1 MITLTRSLTLA
12 WVAVFWLML
21 AAEVG
26 AVEVARDDRFGKV
39 AAFED
44 RYVFSRYDASAGG
57 YVLMAGRGA
66 GPARRLPVQVRERP
80 FDVDLGPTST
90 GNTAAVYS
98 RCSGNPVEANPNYAF
113 ATGCD
118 IFQYTFA
125 DRTERRVRAV
135 STKARSEFLPTLWR
149 GRIAFARS
157 LSSTPVGRRRIR
169 LLVHNRP
176 TGATQRMQIRR
187 QGNGTSSN
195 GPRALDL
202 KGTRLLYTWSRV
214 GGPQCPPSG
223 PGVSDVGQADEVT
236 LTDANVAMAGRA
248 TRLVAEACDART
260 ESAARIIG
268 AGWSGDKVVYGSE
281 HESSDGETRTSAV
294 TLFNPAT
301 RSRASLP
308 ASPVDTNRLT
318 YVSATERAVFTVFR
332 PAFSPGPEDW
342 SIVRETIASR

>member
-1 MITLTRSLTLA
+1 VTTLAKSCALA
-12 WVAVFWLML
+12 WVAVVWLVS
-21 AAEVG
+21 AAEVS
-26 AVEVARDDRFGKV
+26 AVEVVRGARLGKV
-39 AAFED
+39 AAFGD

-66 GPARRLPVQVRERP
+66 EMARRLPVRVRERP

-98 RCSGNPVEANPNYAF
+98 RCSGNPVQAHPNYGF

-118 IFQYTFA
+118 VFQYTFA
-125 DRTERRVRAV
+125 DHTERRVRAV

-149 GRIAFARS
+149 GRIAFARRIGD
-157 LSSTPVGRRRIR
+157 TAIGRRRIR
-169 LLVHNRP
+169 LLIYDRR
-176 TGATQRMQIRR
+176 TGVTRRLRVRR
-187 QGNGTSSN
+187 QGNGDNAN

-202 KGTRLLYTWSRV
+202 RGTRLLYVWSRT

-223 PGVSDVGQADEVT
+223 PSAMHRGEVT
-236 LTDANVAMAGRA
+236 LTDANVAVPGRV
-248 TRLVAEACDART
+248 TRLVAEGCDART
-260 ESAARIIG
+260 ESAARIVG

-281 HESSDGETRTSAV
+281 HESSDGETRSSAV

-308 ASPVDTNRLT
+308 ASPAGPDRLT
-318 YVSATERAVFTVFR
+318 YVSASERAVFSVFR
-332 PAFSPGPEDW
+332 PALTPSREDW
-342 SIVRETIASR
+342 SIVRATIASR